1 MNWRDTP
8 HTRKLFSIIKIS
20 FQSTAQ
26 TSPERTDARRLGYG
40 YRKKREKR
48 VKIKMKKLSKTCW
61 GRLMRANIRR
71 ICGGLATPQFKKKN
85 DKKKMTVLG

>member
-1 MNWRDTP
+1 
-8 HTRKLFSIIKIS
+8 
-20 FQSTAQ
+20 
-26 TSPERTDARRLGYG
+26 
-40 YRKKREKR
+40 
-48 VKIKMKKLSKTCW
+48 MKKLSKTCW